1 MLHFQGDELLEQLF
15 ACCFWPD
22 WTDEWADAYTALST
36 YLGPTD
42 PEYSQEAARLLRE
55 LTHQN
60 DNELLESLRRYHCY
74 HDASFEA
81 DSARRFVSSLAA
93 FLESGRRDPEFDW
106 TPGADTA
113 EPELVEDLGGA
124 WSVASTFDDIE
135 QANREITLVIRAKPE
150 LIIAFARHERPDIP
164 TMRARL
170 VEPCGTVILNDGR
183 FVRGRTAVAVARL
196 RPDDGSD
203 YVHTSYLEAEV
214 DDGDDPREDYPLL
227 HLYLD
232 GYLHQDWQ
240 DDYGTWQ
247 KAFADYLTR
256 RTDAERKQLLAEI
269 AGLRAQPPAEQ
280 ADVIVRCH
288 SYVVPSRAGE
298 DDGRWL
304 DELAELVQP
313 SGRADRPRRRF
324 GRQ

>member
-1 MLHFQGDELLEQLF
+1 MFEGDEFLGQIF
-15 ACCFWPD
+15 GCCFFPD
-22 WTDEWADAYTALST
+22 WYDFWGTPYIAIGSYFEKSPRPRVL
-36 YLGPTD
+36 
-42 PEYSQEAARLLRE
+42 EAARLLRD
-55 LTHQN
+55 LDQN
-60 DNELLESLRRYHCY
+60 NDDELLESLRRFHSDHWATY
-74 HDASFEA
+74 EA

-256 RTDAERKQLLAEI
+256 RTGAERKQLLAEI
-269 AGLRAQPPAEQ
+269 AGLRAQPPDEQ

-288 SYVVPSRAGE
+288 SYVVPSRTGE